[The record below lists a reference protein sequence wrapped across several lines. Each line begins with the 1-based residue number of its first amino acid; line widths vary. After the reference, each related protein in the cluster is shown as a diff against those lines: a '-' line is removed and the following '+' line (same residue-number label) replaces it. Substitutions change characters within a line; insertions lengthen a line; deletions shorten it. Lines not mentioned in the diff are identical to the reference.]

1 MHSSYLLDLTILLA
15 AGVLLVFVCQL
26 LRLGAVIGF
35 LLAGIVVG
43 PSGLNL
49 IGNISSLSHFSEL
62 GIALLLFFL
71 GIELKPARLWAIRR
85 QIFGLGSLQLCASA
99 IAIFLPLYWLLDLSL
114 ELTLFLALTLAFSST
129 AFVVQLLYE
138 KKLLVSE
145 FGRSA
150 FAILL
155 LQDLAVIPLLA
166 LIPAL
171 ANPEANTL
179 GSALALT
186 FLKAAIVVSLALMVG
201 RLLIRPMLRKIAGL
215 ASPELF
221 TTAAVFFVLSLTVV
235 TEYSGLSIVMGA
247 FLAGLLLADSPYRH
261 QIMAE
266 INPFRSVL
274 LGLFFM
280 TMGME
285 LDIQQLQQNTLPVF
299 AATLLL
305 IVIKTI
311 ALWPIA
317 RYFLQNKRTAPALAI
332 TLAQSGEF
340 SLVLF
345 ALAFKNQ
352 LLAADLY
359 QQLLLVAL
367 LSMFATPFLVGFA
380 ARLVKKQNGNDKQKL
395 VTSKAPAPPERPVVI
410 VGFGR
415 VGQHIADILEAAQVP
430 YIATD
435 KNPERVHSE
444 RDRGRE
450 VYYGNGSPE
459 VLRSIGAA
467 QARVIIVTM
476 DDIERTANLV
486 HSLCT
491 SYPQTKVIARAHD
504 LRQCRRLRESGAT
517 LAIAENF
524 EAGLKLAQAALE
536 QTSHSQAKQKSII
549 NTYRERSLSTTC

>member
-15 AGVLLVFVCQL
+15 AGVVLVFICQL

-43 PSGLNL
+43 PSGFDL
-49 IGNISSLSHFSEL
+49 IGNISSLSRFSEL

-85 QIFGLGSLQLCASA
+85 QILGLGSLQLCTSSV
-99 IAIFLPLYWLLDLSL
+99 AIFLALYWLLDLSL
-114 ELTLFLALTLAFSST
+114 ELTLFLALALAFSST
-129 AFVVQLLYE
+129 AFVVQLLHE

-145 FGRSA
+145 FGRAA

-155 LQDLAVIPLLA
+155 LQDLAVVPLLA

-171 ANPEANTL
+171 ANPESSSL

-186 FLKAAIVVSLALMVG
+186 FMKAAAIVSVAIVVG
-201 RLLIRPMLRKIAGL
+201 RFLIQPMLRKIAGL

-221 TTAAVFFVLSLTVV
+221 TTAALFFVLGLTVI

-266 INPFRSVL
+266 INPFRSIL

-285 LDIQQLQQNTLPVF
+285 LNLQQLQENTLQVVV
-299 AATLLL
+299 ATLLL
-305 IVIKTI
+305 IAIKTL
-311 ALWPIA
+311 ALWPVA
-317 RYFLQNKRTAPALAI
+317 RYFLPNKRMAPALAL

-352 LLAADLY
+352 LLAAGLY
-359 QQLLLVAL
+359 QQLLVVAL
-367 LSMFATPFLVGFA
+367 LSMFATPLLVSFA
-380 ARLVKKQNGNDKQKL
+380 ARLVKQHGSKHKVAKL
-395 VTSKAPAPPERPVVI
+395 ATQPVSEQPVVI

-415 VGQHIADILEAAQVP
+415 VGQHVAAILEAAQVP

-435 KNPERVHSE
+435 KNPENVHSQ
-444 RDRGRE
+444 RQRGRE
-450 VYYGNGSPE
+450 VYYGDSSPE

-467 QARVIIVTM
+467 QAQVIIVTM
-476 DDIERTANLV
+476 DDIERTASLV
-486 HSLCT
+486 HALCT
-491 SYPQTKVIARAHD
+491 SYPKTKVIARAHD
-504 LRQCRRLRESGAT
+504 LQQCQRLRNSGAT
-517 LAIAENF
+517 LAVAENL
-524 EAGLKLAQAALE
+524 EASLQLAQAALQ
-536 QTSHSQAKQKSII
+536 QTEHAGGKERSII
-549 NTYRERSLSTTC
+549 DAYRERHLKEA

>member
-15 AGVLLVFVCQL
+15 AGVVLVFICQL

-43 PSGLNL
+43 PSGFDL
-49 IGNISSLSHFSEL
+49 IGNISSLSRFSEL

-85 QIFGLGSLQLCASA
+85 QILGLGSLQLCTSSV
-99 IAIFLPLYWLLDLSL
+99 AIFLALYWLLDLSL
-114 ELTLFLALTLAFSST
+114 ELTLFLALALAFSST
-129 AFVVQLLYE
+129 AFVVQLLHE

-145 FGRSA
+145 FGRAA

-155 LQDLAVIPLLA
+155 LQDLAVVPLLA

-171 ANPEANTL
+171 ANPESSSL

-186 FLKAAIVVSLALMVG
+186 FMKAAAIVSVAIVVG
-201 RLLIRPMLRKIAGL
+201 RFLIQPMLRKIAGL

-221 TTAAVFFVLSLTVV
+221 TTAALFFVLGLTVI

-266 INPFRSVL
+266 INPFRSIL

-285 LDIQQLQQNTLPVF
+285 LNLQQLQENTLQVVV
-299 AATLLL
+299 ATLLL
-305 IVIKTI
+305 IAIKTL
-311 ALWPIA
+311 ALWPVA
-317 RYFLQNKRTAPALAI
+317 RYFLPNKRMAPALAL

-352 LLAADLY
+352 LLAAGLY
-359 QQLLLVAL
+359 QQLLVVAL
-367 LSMFATPFLVGFA
+367 LSMFATPLLVSFA
-380 ARLVKKQNGNDKQKL
+380 ARLVKQHSSKHKVAKL
-395 VTSKAPAPPERPVVI
+395 ATQPVSEQPVVI

-415 VGQHIADILEAAQVP
+415 VGQHVAAILEAAQVP

-435 KNPERVHSE
+435 KNPENVHSQ
-444 RDRGRE
+444 RQRGRE
-450 VYYGNGSPE
+450 VYYGDSSPE

-467 QARVIIVTM
+467 QAQVIIVTM
-476 DDIERTANLV
+476 DDIERTASLV
-486 HSLCT
+486 HALCT
-491 SYPQTKVIARAHD
+491 SYPKTKVIARAHD
-504 LRQCRRLRESGAT
+504 LQQCQRLRNSGAT
-517 LAIAENF
+517 LAVAENL
-524 EAGLKLAQAALE
+524 EASLKLAQAALQ
-536 QTSHSQAKQKSII
+536 QTEHAGDKERSII
-549 NTYRERSLSTTC
+549 DAYRERHLKEA

>member
-15 AGVLLVFVCQL
+15 AGVVLVFICQL

-43 PSGLNL
+43 PSGFDL
-49 IGNISSLSHFSEL
+49 IGNISSLSRFSEL

-85 QIFGLGSLQLCASA
+85 QILGLGSLQLCTSSV
-99 IAIFLPLYWLLDLSL
+99 AIFLALYWLLDLSL
-114 ELTLFLALTLAFSST
+114 ELTLFLALALAFSST
-129 AFVVQLLYE
+129 AFVVQLLHE

-145 FGRSA
+145 FGRAA

-155 LQDLAVIPLLA
+155 LQDLAVVPLLA

-171 ANPEANTL
+171 ANPESSSL

-186 FLKAAIVVSLALMVG
+186 FMKAAAIVSVAIVVG
-201 RLLIRPMLRKIAGL
+201 RFLIQPMLRKIAGL

-221 TTAAVFFVLSLTVV
+221 TTAALFFVLGLTVI

-266 INPFRSVL
+266 INPFRSIL

-285 LDIQQLQQNTLPVF
+285 LNLQQLQENTLQVVV
-299 AATLLL
+299 ATLLL
-305 IVIKTI
+305 IAIKTL
-311 ALWPIA
+311 ALWPVA
-317 RYFLQNKRTAPALAI
+317 RYFLPNKRMAPALAL

-352 LLAADLY
+352 LLAAGLY
-359 QQLLLVAL
+359 QQLLVVAL
-367 LSMFATPFLVGFA
+367 LSMFATPLLVSFA
-380 ARLVKKQNGNDKQKL
+380 ARLVKQHGSKHKVAKL
-395 VTSKAPAPPERPVVI
+395 ATQPVSEQPVVI

-415 VGQHIADILEAAQVP
+415 VGQHVAAILEAAQVP

-435 KNPERVHSE
+435 KNPENVHSQ
-444 RDRGRE
+444 RQRGRE
-450 VYYGNGSPE
+450 VYYGDSSPE

-467 QARVIIVTM
+467 QAQVIIVTM
-476 DDIERTANLV
+476 DDIERTASLV
-486 HSLCT
+486 HALCT
-491 SYPQTKVIARAHD
+491 SYPKTKVIARAHD
-504 LRQCRRLRESGAT
+504 LQQCQRLRNSGAT
-517 LAIAENF
+517 LAVAENL
-524 EAGLKLAQAALE
+524 EASLKLAQAALQ
-536 QTSHSQAKQKSII
+536 QTEHAGGKERSII
-549 NTYRERSLSTTC
+549 DAYRERHLKEA

>member
-15 AGVLLVFVCQL
+15 AGVVLVFICQL

-43 PSGLNL
+43 PSGFNL
-49 IGNISSLSHFSEL
+49 IGNISSLSRFSEL

-85 QIFGLGSLQLCASA
+85 QILGLGSLQLCTSSV
-99 IAIFLPLYWLLDLSL
+99 AIFLALYWLLDLSL
-114 ELTLFLALTLAFSST
+114 ELTLFLALALAFSST
-129 AFVVQLLYE
+129 AFVVQLLHE

-145 FGRSA
+145 FGRAA

-155 LQDLAVIPLLA
+155 LQDLAVVPLLA

-171 ANPEANTL
+171 ANPESSSL

-186 FLKAAIVVSLALMVG
+186 FMKAAAIVTVAIVIG
-201 RLLIRPMLRKIAGL
+201 RFLIQPMLRKIAGL

-221 TTAAVFFVLSLTVV
+221 TTAALFFVLGLTVI

-266 INPFRSVL
+266 INPFRSIL

-285 LDIQQLQQNTLPVF
+285 LNLQQLQENTLQVVI
-299 AATLLL
+299 ATLLL
-305 IVIKTI
+305 IAIKTL
-311 ALWPIA
+311 ALWPVA
-317 RYFLQNKRTAPALAI
+317 RYFLPNKRMAPALAL

-352 LLAADLY
+352 LLAAGLY
-359 QQLLLVAL
+359 QQLLVVAL
-367 LSMFATPFLVGFA
+367 LSMFATPLLVSFA
-380 ARLVKKQNGNDKQKL
+380 ARLVKQHGSKHKVAKL
-395 VTSKAPAPPERPVVI
+395 ATQPVSEQPVVI

-415 VGQHIADILEAAQVP
+415 VGQHVAAILEAAQVP

-444 RDRGRE
+444 RQRGRE
-450 VYYGNGSPE
+450 VYYGDSSPE

-467 QARVIIVTM
+467 QAQVIIVTM
-476 DDIERTANLV
+476 DDIERTASLV
-486 HSLCT
+486 HALCT
-491 SYPQTKVIARAHD
+491 SYPKTKVIARAHD
-504 LRQCRRLRESGAT
+504 LQQCQRLRNSGAT
-517 LAIAENF
+517 LAVAENL
-524 EAGLKLAQAALE
+524 EASLQLAQAALQ
-536 QTSHSQAKQKSII
+536 QTEHAGDKERSII
-549 NTYRERSLSTTC
+549 DAYRERHLKEA